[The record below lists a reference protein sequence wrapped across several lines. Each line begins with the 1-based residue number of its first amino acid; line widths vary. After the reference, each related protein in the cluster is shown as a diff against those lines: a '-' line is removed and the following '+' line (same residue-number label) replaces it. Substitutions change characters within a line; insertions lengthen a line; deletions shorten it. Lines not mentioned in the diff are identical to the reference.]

1 MNTMT
6 TKGLPRSIVKAG
18 NLVEV
23 WCSSPTGDSSDSH
36 IFTIPCRDEAQAEQV
51 FQAWSAMLDTLATA

>member
-1 MNTMT
+1 MKTIV
-6 TKGLPRSIVKAG
+6 KGLPRSIVKCG

-36 IFTIPCRDEAQAEQV
+36 ILTIPCRDEAQAEEV
-51 FQAWSAMLDTLATA
+51 FQAWSELLDTLATA